1 MISLRKFLIYSGM
14 LSRLVK
20 IFCKISS
27 ANLMLSY
34 VTFCIFPV
42 KKLIIVSDGN
52 SYSLISKMS
61 LSDSRELPGISLSL
75 SWTPGSL
82 VHCLRMR
89 SKYTSGLRLEF
100 DYENELSM
108 PPLILR
114 VMTRLFEALA
124 TESAVVVKTRPLGS
138 VAMVAISKPA
148 YYYESSVLGS
158 LAAA

>member
-1 MISLRKFLIYSGM
+1 MIDSGM
-14 LSRLVK
+14 LSRLLNM
-20 IFCKISS
+20 FCKISS
-27 ANLMLSY
+27 ANLMLNY

-42 KKLIIVSDGN
+42 KKLIIVSEGR

-61 LSDSRELPGISLSL
+61 FSDSRELPGSNLSL
-75 SWTPGSL
+75 PWTPGSL

-100 DYENELSM
+100 DCENELSM

-114 VMTRLFEALA
+114 VIRLPEALA

-138 VAMVAISKPA
+138 VAIVTLSKPA
-148 YYYESSVLGS
+148 CCCSSWS
-158 LAAA
+158 LARSACDAFG